1 LEVGKRLHRDRAAG
15 QASLLGTWQEDEE
28 PAPEVA
34 FEEKEWHHLELLRYE
49 KELLGASLSG
59 QPLDRYRD
67 VMARHG
73 ALTVGDV
80 LAGRAGKTA
89 KVGGMVGRIKTIA
102 DKKGREMAFFSLE
115 DDGSLEV
122 VAFADCYAKA
132 EFVIFVDRP
141 VLVEGRVQRDEGTY
155 KMIAE
160 DVTSLEDAEFRFAR
174 EIHITL
180 PANADAELLADMGR
194 VIGRYGGRC
203 PVFFHV
209 RRNGREVVM
218 RAGPEFSCNPTRQLV
233 RSLERFAGR
242 GGVRLK

>member
-1 LEVGKRLHRDRAAG
+1 
-15 QASLLGTWQEDEE
+15 
-28 PAPEVA
+28 
-34 FEEKEWHHLELLRYE
+34 
-49 KELLGASLSG
+49 
-59 QPLDRYRD
+59 
-67 VMARHG
+67 
-73 ALTVGDV
+73 

-102 DKKGREMAFFSLE
+102 DKRGREMAFFSLE

-141 VLVEGRVQRDEGTY
+141 VLVAGRVQRDEGTY
-155 KMIAE
+155 KVIAE
-160 DVTSLEDAEFRFAR
+160 DVTSLEDAEYRFAR

-180 PANADAELLADMGR
+180 PDNADAELLADMEK

-203 PVFFHV
+203 PVFFHL

-233 RSLERFAGR
+233 RSLERFTGR
-242 GGVRLK
+242 GCVKLK